1 MQTNKRLTKINQYGD
16 ILYCGPRDSN
26 SYRNMGL
33 YPEDMDK
40 EQIELVLT
48 RLYWFEDVFE
58 DLQQVLHFQEKTMKL
73 MEKSYEEDSNDST
86 REFNN

>member
-1 MQTNKRLTKINQYGD
+1 MQTIKRLTKINQYGD
-16 ILYCGPRDSN
+16 VLYCGPRDAN

-33 YPEDMDK
+33 YPKDMDE

-58 DLQQVLHFQEKTMKL
+58 DLQQVLQVQGKTIEL
-73 MEKSYEEDSNDST
+73 MEKSYEVNDDDST
-86 REFNN
+86 REFND

>member
-1 MQTNKRLTKINQYGD
+1 MQNKRLTTMNQYGEV
-16 ILYCGPRDSN
+16 LYCGPRDSN

-48 RLYWFEDVFE
+48 RLYWMEELLE
-58 DLQQVLHFQEKTMKL
+58 DLQEKLAAQAKTMEL
-73 MEKSYEEDSNDST
+73 MEKSYEVDNDDST
-86 REFNN
+86 REFDY

>member
-1 MQTNKRLTKINQYGD
+1 MQNKRLTTMNQYGEV
-16 ILYCGPRDSN
+16 LYCGPRDSN

-48 RLYWFEDVFE
+48 RLYWMEELLE
-58 DLQQVLHFQEKTMKL
+58 DLQEKLAAQAKTMEL
-73 MEKSYEEDSNDST
+73 MEKSY
-86 REFNN
+86 